1 MAEKALTNTQ
11 ANALA
16 ATTNA
21 TTGMTYPT
29 ANEDPWM
36 AAYNRQLD
44 QVNAVAVRGNDLR
57 VYEVDGNADAIGV
70 RPGRK
75 AFANTV
81 LIYAGADPAVDSLTD
96 NDTTYIW
103 LYNASGAA
111 TIGSAIDATGW
122 PAVPHV
128 KLAEVTMA
136 DGVITSILDRRGEGL
151 SDILLPVYDDAGR
164 PAAGYAGR
172 MIFNSDDGHLNID
185 DGTNW
190 TLPDGT
196 TT

>member
-1 MAEKALTNTQ
+1 
-11 ANALA
+11 
-16 ATTNA
+16 
-21 TTGMTYPT
+21 
-29 ANEDPWM
+29 
-36 AAYNRQLD
+36 
-44 QVNAVAVRGNDLR
+44 
-57 VYEVDGNADAIGV
+57 
-70 RPGRK
+70 
-75 AFANTV
+75 
-81 LIYAGADPAVDSLTD
+81 
-96 NDTTYIW
+96 
-103 LYNASGAA
+103 
-111 TIGSAIDATGW
+111 
-122 PAVPHV
+122 
-128 KLAEVTMA
+128 MA